1 MEEKNFFEKLR
12 EILKNNEIFY
22 TMLGPIIAFLYE
34 LIKSYIFSFRYGI
47 SNKFIEI
54 NTKEILVNFL
64 VIFIFSLFPLFVLYA
79 LNSIAYTKKEDKKKL
94 RDIPCIFLLLETLIF
109 LLILVNNAYVLT
121 KVTAWIITIAFF
133 VIVIPVNLYFIFV
146 KRNLFA
152 IFIKYL
158 LITAI
163 LGDSIPQNF
172 EVLTYKDKNK
182 NIKKVIAMGYRDG
195 EYRGLDY
202 DENKGEIY
210 KIPVYSISASEIE
223 EIELRKIND
232 LKLISSRK
240 LKSSL
245 KESYDNEYIKWE
257 IAPNLFLKLVYEE
270 TESSVNDGSEN
281 NK

>member
-1 MEEKNFFEKLR
+1 MEEKKFFEKLR

-22 TMLGPIIAFLYE
+22 TMLVPIIAFLYE

-47 SNKFIEI
+47 SNKFVEI

-64 VIFIFSLFPLFVLYA
+64 VVFLIFIFSLFVLYI
-79 LNSIAYTKKEDKKKL
+79 LNSIENSKKEDKKKL
-94 RDIPCIFLLLETLIF
+94 RDIPYIFLLLETLIF
-109 LLILVNNAYVLT
+109 LLILVNIGYVLT
-121 KVTAWIITIAFF
+121 KVTVWIMTIVFLMT
-133 VIVIPVNLYFIFV
+133 VIPVNLYFIFV
-146 KRNLFA
+146 KRNLFV

-158 LITAI
+158 LLTAI
-163 LGDSIPQNF
+163 LANSIPENF
-172 EVLTYKDKNK
+172 EVLTYKDENK

-195 EYRGLDY
+195 EYCALDY